1 MSWRPWRKKM
11 EQAQDAVR
19 HAESLRDDAEQQRSR
34 VQAMTP
40 RIDNVSSSLQRLRS
54 DNHFGPLIDAV
65 LRGNE

>member
-1 MSWRPWRKKM
+1 VSWRPWRKKM
-11 EQAQDAVR
+11 EQAQEAVR
-19 HAESLRDDAEQQRSR
+19 HAESLRDDAEQQKTR

-40 RIDNVSSSLQRLRS
+40 RIDSVSSSLQRLRT

>member
-1 MSWRPWRKKM
+1 M
-11 EQAQDAVR
+11 EQAQEAVR
-19 HAESLRDDAEQQRSR
+19 HAESLRDDAEHQRSR

-40 RIDNVSSSLQRLRS
+40 RIDNVSSSLQKLRS

>member
-1 MSWRPWRKKM
+1 MSWRPWRRKM
-11 EQAQDAVR
+11 EQAQEAVR
-19 HAESLRDDAEQQRSR
+19 HAESLRDDAEQQKNR

-40 RIDNVSSSLQRLRS
+40 RIDNVTSSLQRLRS

>member
-1 MSWRPWRKKM
+1 VSWRPWRRKM
-11 EQAQDAVR
+11 EQAQEAVR
-19 HAESLRDDAEQQRSR
+19 HAESLRDDAEQQKNR

-40 RIDNVSSSLQRLRS
+40 RIDNVTSSLQRLRS